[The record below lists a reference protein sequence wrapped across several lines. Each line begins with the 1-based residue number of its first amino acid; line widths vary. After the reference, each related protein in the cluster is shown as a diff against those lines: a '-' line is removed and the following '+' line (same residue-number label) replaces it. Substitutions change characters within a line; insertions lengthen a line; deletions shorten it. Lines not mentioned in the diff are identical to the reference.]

1 MANQITPLSYA
12 NTFGDWVV
20 TTNKVLAETNDL
32 QANNYTKDSG
42 TLLITNSASFLLVV
56 YNQAGEL

>member
-20 TTNKVLAETNDL
+20 TTNNVLAETNDL
-32 QANNYTKDSG
+32 QASQGFRSPDE
-42 TLLITNSASFLLVV
+42 
-56 YNQAGEL
+56 AGKGRI